1 MLTLAANGKTWYTIV
16 IAREPSA
23 SVEHAARE
31 LAAFLKEITGAE
43 FPVVRDNTEPLP
55 HELVIGKNRRT
66 KGLPVDWNK
75 LGYEGYRLLTS
86 GDTLYILGSDVRGA
100 LYGVYALLEDLFGC
114 RFFTEDVRVVPK
126 RKVLTMPKID
136 RTYVPPLEY
145 REPYFK
151 GYDDGDFHARL
162 MSNGSYAKLTEKHGG
177 KMAYYPFVHSFDKI
191 LDPAEWFDTHPEY
204 FSEVD
209 GVRVGGRTQLCLTNS
224 DVLRIAKAKVREW
237 ITAHP
242 EARII
247 SVSQNDW
254 LNYCTCE
261 SCRAVD
267 EYEGS
272 HAGTL
277 LRFVNA
283 IAEDIA
289 EDYPDI
295 LIDTLAYRYTR
306 TPPLHV
312 KPRENVCVRLCSI
325 ECCFA
330 HPLEVCAASRYDALP
345 AAEKRSFA
353 DDLRAWS
360 NICKRLYVW
369 DYIVNFKH
377 TLMPFANLYVLQ
389 PNIRF
394 MIAHN
399 VRGIFEE
406 GNNSARESGELNAL
420 RQYIVGKLLW
430 NPDFD
435 VKRGIAE
442 FLTAYYG
449 QAAAYMQAYIDLI
462 HAQFTPDTHMWIYD
476 NPDAPYLPDAM
487 LDAADNIFNEAERV
501 ANDDT
506 ILKRV
511 RKLRLSVRYV
521 RVARMPKDA
530 PGRDEIVERFI
541 NDVRASGVTSYR
553 EGKLLA
559 DTEPLIREGT
569 LCAK

>member
-31 LAAFLKEITGAE
+31 LSAFLKEITGAE

-55 HELVIGKNRRT
+55 HELVVGKNRRT

-136 RTYVPPLEY
+136 RTYIPPLEY

-209 GVRVGGRTQLCLTNS
+209 GVRVGGRTQLCLTNP

-261 SCRAVD
+261 NCRAVD

-399 VRGIFEE
+399 VRGVFEE

-449 QAAAYMQAYIDLI
+449 QAAA
-462 HAQFTPDTHMWIYD
+462 DT
-476 NPDAPYLPDAM
+476 L
-487 LDAADNIFNEAERV
+487 AE
-501 ANDDT
+501 
-506 ILKRV
+506 LFKRCTELLTKAV
-511 RKLRLSVRYV
+511 
-521 RVARMPKDA
+521 
-530 PGRDEIVERFI
+530 EIR
-541 NDVRASGVTSYR
+541 
-553 EGKLLA
+553 
-559 DTEPLIREGT
+559 
-569 LCAK
+569 